1 MSYHRRLKM
10 LDLVKNNISWVKDV
24 LWVVFTLVA
33 TVIAVLTYKRAK
45 STILQ
50 PIRSETIKKQ
60 AILLE
65 DLLTF
70 IKGDVDYSELLEI
83 NVLYILMEYGFLFKD
98 QSELCKELKQRSAGL
113 LITTPKRQLDFLEV
127 IQPFEEQS
135 VEEQPKLSKEKCK
148 KALKEG
154 IVEVEVVHIPKSFVD
169 YNNQLDDFI
178 NNPFLPKRFQN
189 ILLSLR
195 RDVSYN
201 SSVALKN
208 TLEEFLKQY
217 INRYK
222 KGQKD
227 FNIAGI
233 YNNYQRTLI
242 KSNKSKDDLYN
253 EIRKYLFIDY
263 EWK

>member
-1 MSYHRRLKM
+1 M
-10 LDLVKNNISWVKDV
+10 LDLVKNNISWIKDV
-24 LWVVFTLVA
+24 LWVIFTLVA

-60 AILLE
+60 AALLE

-83 NVLYILMEYGFLFKD
+83 NVLCVLMEYGFIFKD
-98 QSELCKELKQRSAGL
+98 QSGLCEDLKQRSAGL
-113 LITTPKRQLDFLEV
+113 LITNPKKQLDFLEV

-135 VEEQPKLSKEKCK
+135 AEEQPKSSKEKCE

-154 IVEVEVVHIPKSFVD
+154 VVEVEVVHISKKFMN
-169 YNNQLDDFI
+169 YNLRLDDFI

-189 ILLSLR
+189 ILLSLK
-195 RDVSYN
+195 RDMSYN

-217 INRYK
+217 ISRYK

-233 YNNYQRTLI
+233 YNNHQRTLI
-242 KSNKSKDDLYN
+242 RSN
-253 EIRKYLFIDY
+253 
-263 EWK
+263 